1 MTDLERLFRQ
11 IVRNLSGTDPGRLR
25 RPLPLSDIRDHI
37 VPYRTNRRQLDLESS
52 EDYELVL
59 LRLCA
64 GEGGFARI
72 EPAEVRV
79 EFEIEIASSN
89 PDLGIL
95 HRHESALVT
104 LEAKQLARALDPA
117 PELAFAPPD
126 HPGRL
131 PPSAEPFQPLPELEP
146 LGSLPAT
153 PVRRVPERRAASRCT
168 QCKGTL
174 PAGRAVNFCP
184 HCGGSQALTHCPVC
198 EGEVEA
204 GWRHCVSCGYLIS
217 DG

>member
-1 MTDLERLFRQ
+1 MTDVERFFRQ
-11 IVRNLSGTDPGRLR
+11 IVRNLSGTDPSRLR
-25 RPLPLSDIRDHI
+25 HPLPLRDIRDHI
-37 VPYRTNRRQLDLESS
+37 VPYRTNRRPLDLESS

-64 GEGGFARI
+64 GEGGFART
-72 EPAEVRV
+72 EPAEVRA

-95 HRHESALVT
+95 HRHESAVVC
-104 LEAKQLARALDPA
+104 LEANQLAGALGPA

-126 HPGRL
+126 HPSRH
-131 PPSAEPFQPLPELEP
+131 PPSAEPFQPPPELEP
-146 LGSLPAT
+146 LEPLAAAPARQPRQE
-153 PVRRVPERRAASRCT
+153 PVASRCIH
-168 QCKGTL
+168 CKGTL

-198 EGEVEA
+198 QGEVQA
-204 GWRHCVSCGYLIS
+204 GWRHCVSCGHLIS

>member
-1 MTDLERLFRQ
+1 MTDVERFFHQ
-11 IVRNLSGTDPGRLR
+11 IVRNLSGTDPARLR
-25 RPLPLSDIRDHI
+25 HPLPLSDIRDHI
-37 VPYRTNRRQLDLESS
+37 VPYRTNRRPLDLESS

-64 GEGGFARI
+64 GEGGFART
-72 EPAEVRV
+72 EPAEIRA

-95 HRHESALVT
+95 QRHESAMVC
-104 LEAKQLARALDPA
+104 LETDQLARALDPA
-117 PELAFAPPD
+117 PDLAFAPPD
-126 HPGRL
+126 HPSRV
-131 PPSAEPFQPLPELEP
+131 PPSAGPFQPMPKLEP
-146 LGSLPAT
+146 LESLPAT
-153 PVRRVPERRAASRCT
+153 PARRVPERRGASRCIH
-168 QCKGTL
+168 CKGTL

-204 GWRHCVSCGYLIS
+204 GWRHCVGCGYLIIE
-217 DG
+217 G

>member
-1 MTDLERLFRQ
+1 VTDVERFFRQ
-11 IVRNLSGTDPGRLR
+11 IVRNLSGTDPARLR

-52 EDYELVL
+52 EDYELVF

-64 GEGGFARI
+64 GEGGFARA

-95 HRHESALVT
+95 HRHESAVLC
-104 LEAKQLARALDPA
+104 LQAEPLARALNPA

-126 HPGRL
+126 HPGRV
-131 PPSAEPFQPLPELEP
+131 PPSAEPFQP
-146 LGSLPAT
+146 
-153 PVRRVPERRAASRCT
+153 VPEGPVALRCIH
-168 QCKGTL
+168 CKGTL
-174 PAGRAVNFCP
+174 PDGRAVNFCP

-198 EGEVEA
+198 EGKVEA

-217 DG
+217 EG

>member
-72 EPAEVRV
+72 ESAEVRV

-95 HRHESALVT
+95 QRHESAMVD
-104 LEAKQLARALDPA
+104 LETNQLARALDPA
-117 PELAFAPPD
+117 PDLTFAPPD
-126 HPGRL
+126 HPSRV
-131 PPSAEPFQPLPELEP
+131 PPSAEPVPAPPARQPREQ
-146 LGSLPAT
+146 
-153 PVRRVPERRAASRCT
+153 PVASRCIR
-168 QCKGTL
+168 CKGTL
-174 PAGRAVNFCP
+174 PAGRALNFCP
-184 HCGGSQALTHCPVC
+184 HCGGSQSLTHCPVC
-198 EGEVEA
+198 EAEVET
-204 GWRHCVSCGYLIS
+204 GWRHCVSCGYLIT